1 MGSRYA
7 IFKLVPCLLS
17 KADSARADSPGPG
30 NFDFLQLMLN
40 AHCAFQVEFPSDH
53 GGGCPHSYPFIT
65 GDTFRA
71 FADVA
76 FDNTERLYRPGYHKY
91 FVWHDACCLIGR

>member
-1 MGSRYA
+1 MKSFYWMTLQ
-7 IFKLVPCLLS
+7 KSTDLTVLL
-17 KADSARADSPGPG
+17 K
-30 NFDFLQLMLN
+30 N
-40 AHCAFQVEFPSDH
+40 CAFQIDFPSDH

-91 FVWHDACCLIGR
+91 FLRHAAC